1 MQIAILIMADENEEK
16 IRQDKIARL
25 TLRLTAE
32 STYFTIEAVI
42 LALAAL
48 VMSLFGF
55 TSLGTV
61 YFIILII
68 VALAI
73 IVRQLRIYAKIDE
86 LFPQL
91 KELDS
96 K

>member
-1 MQIAILIMADENEEK
+1 MTDEDQEK
-16 IRQDKIARL
+16 IRQNKIAML

-48 VMSLFGF
+48 IMSTIGF
-55 TSLGTV
+55 SFWGTV
-61 YFIILII
+61 YLIILIV

-73 IVRQLRIYAKIDE
+73 IYRQVRIYAKINE
-86 LFPQL
+86 LFPH
-91 KELDS
+91 
-96 K
+96 